1 LWSFVGESNVSDLT
15 EPAGIVFRV
24 KRVEL
29 YPGEKEQS
37 VGGGADGVGS
47 ANAGNLGILE
57 NLGVL
62 DVVRVVDEP
71 MRLTDK
77 EKFRSLLLGLPG
89 VVWDVDARTVV
100 GQGKKHWP
108 RWESPRVGE
117 DVVGDEGRDW
127 VYDYSKP
134 LEEAYEKLVRVGRT
148 VPGVRW

>member
-1 LWSFVGESNVSDLT
+1 MI

-24 KRVEL
+24 ERVEL
-29 YPGEKEQS
+29 YPGEKGQG
-37 VGGGADGVGS
+37 VNGGADEVVS
-47 ANAGNLGILE
+47 ANAGNLGMSGDLRV
-57 NLGVL
+57 LGA
-62 DVVRVVDEP
+62 VRVVDEP
-71 MRLTDK
+71 TGLTDD
-77 EKFRSLLLGLPG
+77 ETFRLLLLGLPG

-127 VYDYSKP
+127 VYDYSRP
-134 LEEAYEKLVRVGRT
+134 LEEAYEKLVRVGRA